1 MKFTDQL
8 GRDTFTTNV
17 NLRLKIFSNWEIGG
31 QKLSKQF
38 LFCIMG
44 VKKILFVVDIKN
56 SSQQVKGNLQCSRD
70 EHCKGDSAFSHDIM
84 AAILVF

>member
-1 MKFTDQL
+1 
-8 GRDTFTTNV
+8 
-17 NLRLKIFSNWEIGG
+17 
-31 QKLSKQF
+31 
-38 LFCIMG
+38 MG